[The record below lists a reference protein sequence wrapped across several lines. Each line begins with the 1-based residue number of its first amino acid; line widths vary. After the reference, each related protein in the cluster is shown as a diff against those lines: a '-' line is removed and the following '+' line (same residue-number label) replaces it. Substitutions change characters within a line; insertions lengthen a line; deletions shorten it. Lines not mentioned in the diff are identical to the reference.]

1 MKYFYYNS
9 KSGYNDAFKS
19 WRMNFIRDNFTLFAV
34 IIIVL
39 LIAIYVFSSWKN
51 KRRLK
56 KRAEQERIFK
66 EKNKG
71 KEDV

>member
-1 MKYFYYNS
+1 
-9 KSGYNDAFKS
+9 
-19 WRMNFIRDNFTLFAV
+19 MNFIRDNFTLFAV